1 MNATQLV
8 RVGPHDVR
16 VGVPTRVDIFSAE
29 GQLLLGRGSTV
40 YRADNVERLQD
51 SGFKIG
57 ASADGASPR
66 PTESAFQ
73 RIGDLADRLTE
84 MEKPLVAGQSLPSFA
99 ARVQALA
106 QAVIQ
111 CCDEDASAALGQLS
125 PRAADQIAGIL
136 PYLGTQDNEALF
148 EMTIDCALRG
158 IAAALTP
165 PA

>member
-57 ASADGASPR
+57 ASADGAARARQSR
-66 PTESAFQ
+66 LFSA
-73 RIGDLADRLTE
+73 
-84 MEKPLVAGQSLPSFA
+84 LVTSRTG
-99 ARVQALA
+99 
-106 QAVIQ
+106 
-111 CCDEDASAALGQLS
+111 
-125 PRAADQIAGIL
+125 
-136 PYLGTQDNEALF
+136 
-148 EMTIDCALRG
+148 
-158 IAAALTP
+158 
-165 PA
+165 